1 MMVAQ
6 WAVRDFFRLPMLDQ
20 FDIAD
25 ARRRTQVIHDRIG
38 FVESLRREDMFVG
51 NAFVF
56 ISRRGT
62 VAMKP
67 DVMFPRDFSQF
78 LVVRH
83 CRILL
88 LQISSGFLFSLQ
100 CLEERFEITFTETLR
115 ALALN

>member
-6 WAVRDFFRLPMLDQ
+6 RAVRDFFRLPMLDQ
-20 FDIAD
+20 LDIAD

-51 NAFVF
+51 DAFVF

-67 DVMFPRDFSQF
+67 DVMFSRDLSKS
-78 LVVRH
+78 LIIGHVDLPPLGCH
-83 CRILL
+83 KLL
-88 LQISSGFLFSLQ
+88 TLPSSLF
-100 CLEERFEITFTETLR
+100 
-115 ALALN
+115 